1 MCGHDV
7 SQLSGQR
14 ALTQRRYTAM
24 LYYVGY
30 LSKVLIVQYPYSAGM
45 ELPRCK

>member
-14 ALTQRRYTAM
+14 AVMQRYTAM

-30 LSKVLIVQYPYSAGM
+30 LSKVLIVQYPYSAAM